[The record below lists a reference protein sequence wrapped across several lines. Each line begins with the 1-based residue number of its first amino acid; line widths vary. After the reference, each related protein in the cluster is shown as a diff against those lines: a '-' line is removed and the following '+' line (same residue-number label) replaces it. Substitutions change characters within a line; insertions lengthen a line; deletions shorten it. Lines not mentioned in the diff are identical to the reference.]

1 MDKRTV
7 EFLIRAKHAT
17 YAGKGAETHSLREMF
32 YAAGRILGILILMV
46 MPDTPAGQV
55 TALLI
60 LLLSQLVSGHLVSV
74 TQKELKI

>member
-1 MDKRTV
+1 
-7 EFLIRAKHAT
+7 
-17 YAGKGAETHSLREMF
+17 
-32 YAAGRILGILILMV
+32 MV